1 MKISIKLYSIIL
13 SSVILL
19 NNSINAQEINVEVS
33 VNVNR
38 VDIKSDASIFRELE
52 NIVRDF
58 YNRTKWTNDDFKE
71 HEKIKATIQF
81 NIESEISTSVF
92 QGEIIV
98 KSSRPVYGSSY
109 ETPILNHIDKPV
121 SFTFNVGQVIQRS
134 DNVYIDNL
142 SSLLTFYAYM
152 ILGYDYDTFSP
163 LGGDIYFQSANE
175 VRNALPNS
183 IKNGPEWTNDMSV
196 TRNKFYMVND
206 MIDPRVRNYRLFQYR
221 YHREILDNMHID
233 PDKQRAI
240 LASDMATLRGVN
252 ETYPNS
258 MVLYM
263 FGDSKRLELLEIF
276 KVADSNQK
284 RRVYDVMTGINPTLS
299 PILEPLTR

>member
-1 MKISIKLYSIIL
+1 MGFFICIVKTYTQELL
-13 SSVILL
+13 VDVSVI
-19 NNSINAQEINVEVS
+19 
-33 VNVNR
+33 VNR
-38 VDIKSDASIFRELE
+38 VDIKSDPQIFRELE
-52 NIVRDF
+52 NNVREF
-58 YNRTKWTNDDFKE
+58 YNRTKWTNDDFKD
-71 HEKIKATIQF
+71 HEKIKATIQI
-81 NIESEISTSVF
+81 NIESEITTSVF

-98 KSSRPVYGSSY
+98 KSSRPVYNSSY
-109 ETPILNHIDKPV
+109 ETTILNHIDKPV
-121 SFTFNVGQVIQRS
+121 SFSYNIGQVIQRS

-163 LGGDIYFQSANE
+163 LGGDIYFQNAND

-196 TRNKFYMVND
+196 TRNKYYMVND
-206 MIDPRVRNYRLFQYR
+206 MLDPRVRNFRQFQYR
-221 YHREILDNMHID
+221 YHREILDNMYQD
-233 PDKQRAI
+233 PDRQRAI
-240 LASDMATLRGVN
+240 LASDISILKSVN
-252 ETYPNS
+252 ESYPNS

-284 RRVYDVMTGINPTLS
+284 RRVYDIMTGINPTLS